1 MSKASSPQIL
11 YLWLGLIFLRIQTI
25 GSKLMCFEEIQISL
39 QGKKYGEVQVK
50 INYET
55 TSKSLTTTKHQW
67 EKDLDDFSS
76 MAEKV

>member
-1 MSKASSPQIL
+1 
-11 YLWLGLIFLRIQTI
+11 
-25 GSKLMCFEEIQISL
+25 MCFEEVQISL
-39 QGKKYGEVQVK
+39 QGKKYGEAQVK

-55 TSKSLTTTKHQW
+55 TSKPLTTTKHQW